1 MLAKYLLCFYHF
13 AKYHDMIVLE
23 CVRSGS
29 YFPISLKTDI
39 SVFRTR
45 VFHAS
50 KISPLLLSFR
60 KIPWYDCS
68 RMRELLFLI
77 WVRWLRWISAAENWF
92 ENQCLKKGTLLFGKW
107 LFCHYLW
114 QSQYKE
120 KSYKRCCLFF
130 DQFISLAIFSI
141 NRYLWSDG
149 FFELPILSSFQIYIL
164 LWVCDVYFFSYRG
177 KRDYQSKK
185 KNYPKMAR
193 DIGK

>member
-1 MLAKYLLCFYHF
+1 
-13 AKYHDMIVLE
+13 
-23 CVRSGS
+23 
-29 YFPISLKTDI
+29 
-39 SVFRTR
+39 
-45 VFHAS
+45 
-50 KISPLLLSFR
+50 
-60 KIPWYDCS
+60 
-68 RMRELLFLI
+68 MRELLFLI

-149 FFELPILSSFQIYIL
+149 FFELPILSSFQINIL
-164 LWVCDVYFFSYRG
+164 LWVGDVYFFSYRG

-185 KNYPKMAR
+185 KIKMKRWNFHSFNWLDVYFTQYVVISLGMANYIQGLIPCYAVSSW
-193 DIGK
+193 GTSHV